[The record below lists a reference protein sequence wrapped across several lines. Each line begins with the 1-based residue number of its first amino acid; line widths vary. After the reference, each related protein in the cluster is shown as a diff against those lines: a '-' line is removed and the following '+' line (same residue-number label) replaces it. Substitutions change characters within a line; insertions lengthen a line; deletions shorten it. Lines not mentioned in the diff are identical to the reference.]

1 MGGPGS
7 GRWRA
12 KTDGQV
18 HTSFNVPRQEY
29 AEMLMHCAR
38 TGLRLPVFLRRAA
51 VEKIERERITL
62 PMEFPDHPEV
72 RTVKREKA
80 AV

>member
-1 MGGPGS
+1 
-7 GRWRA
+7 
-12 KTDGQV
+12 
-18 HTSFNVPRQEY
+18 
-29 AEMLMHCAR
+29 MLMHCAR